1 MNASRQVTTSLLG
14 GTHRQPLVVAGV
26 QAALLAHKLQNGGA
40 LREHGAAVGVV
51 AEGRH
56 LAVLLGERSERRVRI
71 DQFQGSGIGAT
82 LLGGRIV
89 FQVTKL
95 PGVKEAMLT
104 LLVAVSRRHG

>member
-1 MNASRQVTTSLLG
+1 M
-14 GTHRQPLVVAGV
+14 
-26 QAALLAHKLQNGGA
+26 
-40 LREHGAAVGVV
+40 
-51 AEGRH
+51 
-56 LAVLLGERSERRVRI
+56 GERSERERRVRI